1 MPALVAG
8 MPVWPVLCD
17 VQGALEWSGRAPAP
31 PASDAR
37 TGKCQTEHRHVQQIN
52 SDLATMGIDIG
63 KNSFHVGPAAQRK
76 SSRLPIWV
84 ANHYGLK
91 VLPVRFV
98 RPWPVAII
106 TLKNRT
112 SSPVVKRFIEC
123 AGDVTKLRMLN
134 RPAPD

>member
-1 MPALVAG
+1 MSNKSIPTLPRWALILARIRSTS
-8 MPVWPVLCD
+8 
-17 VQGALEWSGRAPAP
+17 ALRLSGNRY
-31 PASDAR
+31 D
-37 TGKCQTEHRHVQQIN
+37 
-52 SDLATMGIDIG
+52 
-63 KNSFHVGPAAQRK
+63 F
-76 SSRLPIWV
+76 PIWV

-123 AGDVTKLRMLN
+123 ARDVTKLRMLN

>member
-1 MPALVAG
+1 MMRIANDNFKRLFVGSMSWA
-8 MPVWPVLCD
+8 
-17 VQGALEWSGRAPAP
+17 R
-31 PASDAR
+31 PASAKAGLPR
-37 TGKCQTEHRHVQQIN
+37 R
-52 SDLATMGIDIG
+52 SATKPCGSAEIVTT
-63 KNSFHVGPAAQRK
+63 F
-76 SSRLPIWV
+76 PIWV

-123 AGDVTKLRMLN
+123 ARDVTKLRMLN